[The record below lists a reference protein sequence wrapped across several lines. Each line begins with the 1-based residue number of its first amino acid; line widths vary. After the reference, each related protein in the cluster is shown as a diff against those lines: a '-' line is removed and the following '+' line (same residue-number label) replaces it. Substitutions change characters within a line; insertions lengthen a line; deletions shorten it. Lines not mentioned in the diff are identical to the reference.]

1 MTKLSL
7 VLAALF
13 ITVALNS
20 CLDNETEVIY
30 SDYVT
35 VTVIGALPDT
45 VEVNTP
51 IIISLRGTA
60 PNSCWHSI
68 HFAKGVKEDTLCTY
82 AAIATF
88 ENHGE
93 NCAEVEVTKDTVVT
107 FTPTLAKSYVFQ
119 FVKSYTEVTKDT
131 VVVIPAE

>member
-1 MTKLSL
+1 MRKISL
-7 VLAALF
+7 GLAGLF

-20 CLDNETEVIY
+20 CLDNENEVIY
-30 SDYVT
+30 TDYIT
-35 VTVIGALPDT
+35 VTTVGALPDT

-51 IIISLRGTA
+51 ITISLRGTA

-68 HFAKGVKEDTLCTY
+68 RFAQGVKEDTLCTY

-93 NCAEVEVTKDTVVT
+93 NCAEVVVTKDTVVT
-107 FTPTLAKSYVFQ
+107 FTPKLAKSYVFQ

>member
-1 MTKLSL
+1 MRKLL
-7 VLAALF
+7 VLAGLFLALA
-13 ITVALNS
+13 VSS
-20 CLDNETEVIY
+20 CLDNENEIIY
-30 SDYVT
+30 TDYIMVT
-35 VTVIGALPDT
+35 AGVLPDT

-51 IIISLRGTA
+51 ITISLRGTA

-68 HFAKGVKEDTLCTY
+68 RFAQGVKEDTLCTY

-93 NCAEVEVTKDTVVT
+93 NCAEVVVTKDTVVT
-107 FTPTLAKSYVFQ
+107 FTPTLTKSYVFQ

-131 VVVIPAE
+131 VVVVPAE

>member
-1 MTKLSL
+1 MRKLSL
-7 VLAALF
+7 VLAGLF
-13 ITVALNS
+13 TTVAFSS
-20 CLDNETEVIY
+20 CIDNETDIVY
-30 SDYVT
+30 TDYISVSAG
-35 VTVIGALPDT
+35 VLPDT

-51 IIISLRGTA
+51 ITISLRGTA
-60 PNSCWHSI
+60 PNSCWSSI
-68 HFAKGVKEDTLCTY
+68 RFAQGVKEDTLCTY

-93 NCAEVEVTKDTVVT
+93 NCAEVVVTKDTVVT
-107 FTPTLAKSYVFQ
+107 FTPTLTKSYVFQ